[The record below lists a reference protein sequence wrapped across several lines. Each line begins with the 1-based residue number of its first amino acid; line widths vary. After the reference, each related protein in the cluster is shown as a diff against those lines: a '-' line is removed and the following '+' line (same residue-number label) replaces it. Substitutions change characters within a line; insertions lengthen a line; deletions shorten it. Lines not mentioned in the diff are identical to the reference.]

1 MVWHAGGPQARLLKL
16 GRKKLITK
24 RLKQCKLNS
33 TNVNDLH
40 KRVFD
45 LAVTRLNMSGQIL
58 VALARRSLRHELG
71 LPGLLAQSPTRIRDK
86 NEAPQ
91 NHFNSFG

>member
-33 TNVNDLH
+33 TNVNDLQ

-71 LPGLLAQSPTRIRDK
+71 LLAQSPTRIRDK